1 MKTASRFAARA
12 TLVFAGLTLL
22 TGCGGDDAGFEPDLV
37 VVVPRDTDAGAASRP
52 QVTFTISN
60 GAAVSGTMVITLTP
74 EYAPKTVANFLSYV
88 NSGFYNNTIIH
99 RHDAGFVMQ
108 GGGFASPVAATD
120 VPTHKPTNAAI
131 ELEVKVSNVLG
142 TVAMARGN
150 ALNSATSEFFI
161 NLANNTGLDTNVG
174 GYAAFGYITDLTL
187 VNAMKLAPC
196 VPSTVT
202 PANLGCLPVPNL
214 VITSAV
220 QTR

>member
-1 MKTASRFAARA
+1 MKNTRKIVAHA
-12 TLVFAGLTLL
+12 TLVVTGLFLL
-22 TGCGGDDAGFEPDLV
+22 SSCGGDDAGFEPDLV
-37 VVVPRDTDAGAASRP
+37 VVIPKDTDVGAASRP

-88 NSGFYNNTIIH
+88 SSGFYNNTIIH
-99 RHDAGFVMQ
+99 RHDAGFVLQ
-108 GGGFASPVAATD
+108 GGGYASPVSATD
-120 VPTHKPTNAAI
+120 VPTHKATNAAI

-150 ALNSATSEFFI
+150 TLNSATSEFFI
-161 NLANNTGLDTNVG
+161 NLANNSDLDTYAG
-174 GYAAFGYITDLTL
+174 GYAGFGYITDLTL

-196 VPSTVT
+196 VPSNVT
-202 PANLGCLPVPNL
+202 PSVVGCLPVPNL